1 MVFEHQPLFDSSIVI
16 HADFHS
22 LKQWKVTKQQP
33 PLLCPVELM
42 NSRSGTSSDSSI
54 YMDMCRGEV
63 QSIVNEAYLQ
73 HLPGDQLLFS
83 LHPSNVFCSTKVKK
97 NEISLYPVGV
107 VHMVKPADVPKIKGI
122 HLKYKGF
129 DWTLTPY
136 RSLPA
141 FDDSKAGYLVAY
153 NWVQTTEEAEE
164 ANMTV
169 KWLTIRGLSL
179 PVLQNC
185 VPLSKHDAL
194 VRTAITPPE
203 KVEGIPPSKKRK
215 TK

>member
-1 MVFEHQPLFDSSIVI
+1 
-16 HADFHS
+16 
-22 LKQWKVTKQQP
+22 
-33 PLLCPVELM
+33 
-42 NSRSGTSSDSSI
+42 
-54 YMDMCRGEV
+54 
-63 QSIVNEAYLQ
+63 
-73 HLPGDQLLFS
+73 
-83 LHPSNVFCSTKVKK
+83 
-97 NEISLYPVGV
+97 
-107 VHMVKPADVPKIKGI
+107 MVKPADVPKIKGI

-141 FDDSKAGYLVAY
+141 DSKAGYLVAY
-153 NWVQTTEEAEE
+153 NWVQTAEEEEE